1 MHEQKPAAGR
11 YHGVASRLIIA
22 SIVSGALLAC
32 GGSRP
37 SDDPVGQP
45 ITSSV
50 DAPLEP
56 GDALRVS
63 FSREP
68 ELNGR
73 FPIDEAGTV
82 SLPLLGDVNVS
93 DEPAGEVK
101 ERLEGEYAA
110 RTRNQSVQVVYLRRI
125 RVLGEIRNPGIYDAD
140 PTMTLDDIVAL
151 AGGAEADG
159 NLTKVSLVRG
169 GEEVEK
175 DLDLRQ
181 GAAIA
186 LESGDQIFVPRT
198 SWFSRNAAVLI
209 GATISAIGLIL
220 AFAN

>member
-1 MHEQKPAAGR
+1 
-11 YHGVASRLIIA
+11 
-22 SIVSGALLAC
+22 
-32 GGSRP
+32 
-37 SDDPVGQP
+37 
-45 ITSSV
+45 V